1 MFKEKLKILGLIVS
15 LSVLMGTSAQAER
28 TISIGINM
36 PLTGERETSGA
47 NAVAGVELLRDQL
60 NKSGGIEVGGTKY
73 KIVLEVV
80 DNGSSPQGAI
90 STALDLI
97 SKKKV
102 LAIVGPNSS
111 SYAIPSG
118 NISQSFKTPMISPN
132 STNPKTTL
140 NRPYVF
146 RACFLDDFQGKVMAD
161 FAISELKATKAA
173 VLFNNS
179 NAYSRGLAKYFK
191 SGFESSQGADSIV
204 AFEDFLTSEKDLT
217 QHIKRI
223 IASGAEVI
231 FLPQYAYEVPEIVS
245 QARAAGWDKM
255 ILGGAAWASS
265 DLAKCGEL
273 CEGLFFSSH
282 FGALGVKGTAK
293 TFVDQ
298 YKAKTNELPTGYA
311 ALAYDSLNLIV
322 TAIKAM
328 DHLSDNMVENRKN
341 IRDNLEKIKN
351 YDGVT
356 GMLDMNASGN
366 PVKSAVVI
374 QVGKNGDF
382 ESFKSVSP

>member
-1 MFKEKLKILGLIVS
+1 MFKKKLKILVLIIS
-15 LSVLMGTSAQAER
+15 ASVIMVTSAQAEK

-60 NKSGGIEVGGTKY
+60 NTDGGIEVGGTKY
-73 KIVLEVV
+73 KLVLEIV

-90 STALDLI
+90 ATTLELI
-97 SKKKV
+97 SKRKV
-102 LAIVGPNSS
+102 LAIVGPNAS

-161 FAISELKATKAA
+161 FAISELNATKAA

-191 SGFESSQGADSIV
+191 SGFEANKGPGSLV

-217 QHIKRI
+217 QHINRI
-223 IASGAEVI
+223 ISSGAEVL

-265 DLAKCGEL
+265 DLEKCGEL

-282 FGALGVKGTAK
+282 FGALGVKGEAK
-293 TFVDQ
+293 IFVDQ

-322 TAIKAM
+322 TAIKRM
-328 DHLSDNMVENRKN
+328 DTLSDNIVENRDK
-341 IRDNLEKIKN
+341 IRANLEEIKQ
-351 YDGVT
+351 YEGVT
-356 GMLDMNASGN
+356 GTLDMNASGD

-374 QVGKNGDF
+374 RVAKNGSF
-382 ESFKSVSP
+382 ESFKTVNP